1 MIVLTL
7 IISFLLNCVLVYAA
21 YNSIKKIEILE
32 NTISYFYSKVSVT
45 LHAMRVIDERQMFE
59 RDDEVGE
66 VFNQLTDVVN
76 ELRPLIYGSTL
87 DGETNKEN
95 IG

>member
-1 MIVLTL
+1 MILL
-7 IISFLLNCVLVYAA
+7 IITSVFMNCVLLYAA
-21 YNSIKKIEILE
+21 YNSIRKIEMLE
-32 NTISYFYSKVSVT
+32 TTISNFYYKVSIT

-87 DGETNKEN
+87 DGETNEKD